1 MKQKTTGITL
11 IALVITIAIL
21 LILAGITIS
30 AITQTGLFSRA
41 SESAFK
47 TKMAEYREKTNMY
60 VSWKITETLNTDTTD
75 INSGEVLKS
84 AIDQEIV
91 TDITKDD
98 VTINLEDI
106 ITNIKENDKES
117 IVVYKGEMCYVSNK
131 NTKNNEK
138 QVKWCRDMGI
148 KVLEYVEPTGIVV
161 KTGKYELVKGVYLCT
176 PVLNKGFV
184 SEKTR
189 YLEVNDKGNL
199 TPGNWITD
207 NPSENWYDYKNSQW
221 ANILVEIMAQ
231 KCIIHGFQDIAS
243 N

>member
-106 ITNIKENDKES
+106 ITNIKENDK
-117 IVVYKGEMCYVSNK
+117 
-131 NTKNNEK
+131 
-138 QVKWCRDMGI
+138 
-148 KVLEYVEPTGIVV
+148 
-161 KTGKYELVKGVYLCT
+161 
-176 PVLNKGFV
+176 
-184 SEKTR
+184 
-189 YLEVNDKGNL
+189 
-199 TPGNWITD
+199 
-207 NPSENWYDYKNSQW
+207 
-221 ANILVEIMAQ
+221 
-231 KCIIHGFQDIAS
+231 
-243 N
+243 